1 MTGTPPERD
10 HAFLRVATWNVHKA
24 VGSDG
29 RRSPERIAA
38 VVGEIEPRILVLQ
51 EADRRFP
58 RAPIFAHNAFGPLR
72 PTATFGRFLG
82 WHGNAILARGAET
95 LRITP
100 FTLPGGEPRG
110 ALVVDLRLDDG
121 REIRVCAAHLGLLR
135 RHRRLQIAR
144 ILTIL
149 TALPP
154 LPTILA
160 GDLNERLD
168 GDGSPLAALD
178 GVLAPAAPHNT
189 FPAAFPL
196 LPLDR
201 IRTCGRIALDD
212 LFVHATPLAR
222 QASDHLPLVAK
233 IRFPQQA

>member
-1 MTGTPPERD
+1 MTGAPPNR
-10 HAFLRVATWNVHKA
+10 ARASLRVATWNVHKA
-24 VGSDG
+24 IGSDG

-38 VVGEIEPRILVLQ
+38 VVGEIKPRILVLQ

-58 RAPIFAHNAFGPLR
+58 RTPVFAHDAFGPLR
-72 PTATFGRFLG
+72 PVATFGPLLG
-82 WHGNAILARGAET
+82 WHGNAILACGAET

-100 FTLPGGEPRG
+100 FPLPGGEPRG
-110 ALVVDLRLDDG
+110 ALVADLRFDDG
-121 REIRVCAAHLGLLR
+121 RKIRVCAAHLGLLR
-135 RHRRLQIAR
+135 RHRRIQIAR
-144 ILTIL
+144 ILEVL
-149 TALPP
+149 AALPS

-178 GVLAPAAPHNT
+178 DFFAPAIPRNT
-189 FPAAFPL
+189 FPATFPL

-201 IRTCGRIALDD
+201 IRACSRIALDG

-222 QASDHLPLVAK
+222 RASDHLPLVAEV
-233 IRFPQQA
+233 RLPPRV

>member
-24 VGSDG
+24 IGSDG
-29 RRSPERIAA
+29 RRSPERIAD

-58 RAPIFAHNAFGPLR
+58 RAPVFAHNAFRPLR
-72 PTATFGRFLG
+72 PTATFGRLLG
-82 WHGNAILARGAET
+82 WYGNAILARDAET
-95 LRITP
+95 LRINP

-110 ALVVDLRLDDG
+110 ALVVDLRFDDG

-144 ILTIL
+144 ILESLAT
-149 TALPP
+149 LPP

-168 GDGSPLAALD
+168 GNGSLLAALD
-178 GVLAPAAPHNT
+178 GLFAPAAPRNT
-189 FPAAFPL
+189 FPAVFPL

-201 IRTCGRIALDD
+201 IRTCRRIALES
-212 LFVHATPLAR
+212 LSVHATPLAR
-222 QASDHLPLVAK
+222 WASDHLPLVAE
-233 IRFPQQA
+233 IRLPHRA

>member
-1 MTGTPPERD
+1 MTGTPPDRD

-29 RRSPERIAA
+29 RRSPERIAEVA
-38 VVGEIEPRILVLQ
+38 AEMAPRILVLQ

-58 RAPIFAHNAFGPLR
+58 RAPVFAHDAFGPLR
-72 PTATFGRFLG
+72 PVATFGRLLG

-100 FTLPGGEPRG
+100 FALPGGEPRG
-110 ALVVDLRLDDG
+110 ALVADLRLDDG

-135 RHRRLQIAR
+135 RHRRIQIAR
-144 ILTIL
+144 ILGIL
-149 TALPP
+149 AALPP

-178 GVLAPAAPHNT
+178 GLLAPAAPRNT

-201 IRTCGRIALDD
+201 IRTCGRIALDG
-212 LFVHATPLAR
+212 LSVHATPLAR
-222 QASDHLPLVAK
+222 RASDHLPLVAE
-233 IRFPQQA
+233 IRLPHRA

>member
-1 MTGTPPERD
+1 MTGTPPDRD

-29 RRSPERIAA
+29 RCSPERIAEVA
-38 VVGEIEPRILVLQ
+38 AKMAPRILVLQ
-51 EADRRFP
+51 EADRRVP
-58 RAPIFAHNAFGPLR
+58 RAPVFAHDAFGPLR
-72 PTATFGRFLG
+72 PTATFGRLLG

-110 ALVVDLRLDDG
+110 ALIADLRLDDG

-144 ILTIL
+144 ILGIL
-149 TALPP
+149 AALPP

-178 GVLAPAAPHNT
+178 GLLAPAAP
-189 FPAAFPL
+189 
-196 LPLDR
+196 
-201 IRTCGRIALDD
+201 
-212 LFVHATPLAR
+212 LAR
-222 QASDHLPLVAK
+222 RASDHLPLVAE
-233 IRFPQQA
+233 ILLPHRA